1 MQHGVLNVS
10 VNFLALE
17 PGIEK
22 GKNQKPRERET
33 ERERKRERE
42 RENNKKQM
50 STPPHNL
57 FIR

>member
-22 GKNQKPRERET
+22 GKNQKPRERE
-33 ERERKRERE
+33 RERE